1 MTAWQDSWTFR
12 IVDQDTGAA
21 VPGVPVSVLESGG
34 RAGGYWVSDT
44 DGLVRIPKHDQPRL
58 RLRVGLRNEEA
69 IEFDA
74 RSLPDDTIP
83 LTAPRDLSVAGNAAT
98 SAQSRTPTPPPAV
111 APTLA
116 DAQPQPAGAG
126 GAGGAGA
133 GAGNGHLMRFARIGV
148 LPQDVEITATPD
160 AQQSVGPAPDP
171 TAVRYGVLLEIEL
184 VWQSLGAQAGETR
197 YSISLGPGEEVK
209 LAVSDGRW
217 RKSSDARERP
227 LQIVAK
233 MVGARQLGDGMD
245 AVPLAPCV
253 ASDLPGTAADTVK
266 LLAERTARTCEALR
280 RRALGVTELD
290 GEKPAA
296 TSVRTLRNMRSEGVL
311 TYHFVEPIERHRVIV
326 RTPRFRPALLVPFR
340 LPNIATR
347 EVVRRFGHAIRRNLL
362 DRNLG
367 ADVDQVRGAEAVPAA
382 VERRVYGDIAAPPPY
397 YSATIIAAG
406 DPAERF
412 FALAKLRDP
421 RGRPLTDVIENIVV
435 DRVGNY
441 VAFPLRSTDYTTPE
455 WRSALAAGAAQSARA
470 SREFSVALPVPGVW
484 LRSELFPAHVVTQ
497 SDAGA
502 EDVKPEAGRT
512 ERRKRG

>member
-1 MTAWQDSWTFR
+1 MTAWQDSWTFQ

-34 RAGGYWVSDT
+34 RAGGYWVSDS

-74 RSLPDDTIP
+74 RSLPDDPIP
-83 LTAPRDLSVAGNAAT
+83 LTAPRDISVPGTAAP
-98 SAQSRTPTPPPAV
+98 SAPAAV
-111 APTLA
+111 ASPPDITA
-116 DAQPQPAGAG
+116 AQPQPG
-126 GAGGAGA
+126 G
-133 GAGNGHLMRFARIGV
+133 GHLMRFARIGV
-148 LPQDVEITATPD
+148 LPQDRDITEASSHD
-160 AQQSVGPAPDP
+160 S
-171 TAVRYGVLLEIEL
+171 TAVRYGVLIEIEL
-184 VWQSLGAQAGETR
+184 VWQSLGAEAGATL

-209 LAVSDGRW
+209 LAISDGRW
-217 RKSSDARERP
+217 RKSPDARERP

-233 MVGARQLGDGMD
+233 MVGARQIGDGMD
-245 AVPLAPCV
+245 AMPLDACV
-253 ASDLPGTAADTVK
+253 AADLSSAAADTVK

-290 GEKPAA
+290 GEKAA
-296 TSVRTLRNMRSEGVL
+296 GATLRTLRNMRSEGVL

-326 RTPRFRPALLVPFR
+326 RTPRFRPALLVPFQ

-347 EVVRRFGHAIRRNLL
+347 EVMQRFGHALRRNLL

-367 ADVDQVRGAEAVPAA
+367 ADFDLVRGPDAVPAA
-382 VERRVYGDIAAPPPY
+382 AEQRVYAHIAAHLAY

-421 RGRPLTDVIENIVV
+421 RGHPLTDLIENTVV

-441 VAFPLRSTDYTTPE
+441 VAFPLRSVAHASPE
-455 WRSALAAGAAQSARA
+455 WRSALTSSSGQPPRTSQ
-470 SREFSVALPVPGVW
+470 EFSVTLPVPGVW
-484 LRSELFPAHVVTQ
+484 LRSELFPAQVATERG
-497 SDAGA
+497 AGA
-502 EDVKPEAGRT
+502 EDVPAEGRT
-512 ERRKRG
+512 ERRKRR

>member
-1 MTAWQDSWTFR
+1 MTVWQDSWTFR

-34 RAGGYWVSDT
+34 RAGGYWVSDS

-69 IEFDA
+69 IELDA
-74 RSLPDDTIP
+74 RSLPDDPIP
-83 LTAPRDLSVAGNAAT
+83 LTAPRDIAVPGTPASAAPADSLLHAVT
-98 SAQSRTPTPPPAV
+98 AAQS
-111 APTLA
+111 
-116 DAQPQPAGAG
+116 QS
-126 GAGGAGA
+126 
-133 GAGNGHLMRFARIGV
+133 GHVMRFARIGV
-148 LPQDVEITATPD
+148 LPKDRDITA
-160 AQQSVGPAPDP
+160 AKSPDP
-171 TAVRYGVLLEIEL
+171 MSVRYGLLIEIEL
-184 VWQSLGAQAGETR
+184 VWQSLGAEAGGTL

-209 LAVSDGRW
+209 VAVSDGRW
-217 RKSSDARERP
+217 RKSLDARERP

-233 MVGARQLGDGMD
+233 MVGARQIGDGMD
-245 AVPLAPCV
+245 AMPLDVCV
-253 ASDLPGTAADTVK
+253 SADLPSAAADTIK

-290 GEKPAA
+290 GEKPAG
-296 TSVRTLRNMRSEGVL
+296 TPVRTLRNMRSEGVL

-362 DRNLG
+362 DRRLG
-367 ADVDQVRGAEAVPAA
+367 ADVDQVLGPDPVPAA
-382 VERRVYGDIAAPPPY
+382 AEQRVYAHIAAHLPY

-421 RGRPLTDVIENIVV
+421 RGHPLTDVIENIVV

-441 VAFPLRSTDYTTPE
+441 VAFPLRSVADTTPE
-455 WRSALAAGAAQSARA
+455 WRSALTA
-470 SREFSVALPVPGVW
+470 SPAEPPRGSQEFTVTVPVPGVW
-484 LRSELFPAHVVTQ
+484 LRSELLPARVATE

-502 EDVKPEAGRT
+502 EEVKNEGRT

>member
-34 RAGGYWVSDT
+34 RAGGYWVSDS

-74 RSLPDDTIP
+74 RSLPDDPIP
-83 LTAPRDLSVAGNAAT
+83 LTAPRDISVPGSAA
-98 SAQSRTPTPPPAV
+98 PTAPVAV
-111 APTLA
+111 ADTTT
-116 DAQPQPAGAG
+116 AQPLPG
-126 GAGGAGA
+126 G
-133 GAGNGHLMRFARIGV
+133 GHLMRFARIGV
-148 LPQDVEITATPD
+148 FPQDRDITEASSQD
-160 AQQSVGPAPDP
+160 S
-171 TAVRYGVLLEIEL
+171 TAVRYGVLIEIEL
-184 VWQSLGAQAGETR
+184 VWQSLGAEAGATL

-209 LAVSDGRW
+209 LAISDGRW
-217 RKSSDARERP
+217 RKSPDARERP

-233 MVGARQLGDGMD
+233 MVGARQIGDGLD
-245 AVPLAPCV
+245 AMPLDACV
-253 ASDLPGTAADTVK
+253 AADLSSAAADTVK

-290 GEKPAA
+290 GEKASGA
-296 TSVRTLRNMRSEGVL
+296 TLRTLRNMRSEGVL

-347 EVVRRFGHAIRRNLL
+347 EVVQRFGHALRRNLL

-367 ADVDQVRGAEAVPAA
+367 ADFDLVRGPDAVPAA
-382 VERRVYGDIAAPPPY
+382 LEQRVYAHIAAHLAY

-421 RGRPLTDVIENIVV
+421 RGHPLTDLIENTVV

-441 VAFPLRSTDYTTPE
+441 VAFPLRSVAHASPE
-455 WRSALAAGAAQSARA
+455 WRSALTSSSGQPPRTSQ
-470 SREFSVALPVPGVW
+470 EFSVTLPVPGVW
-484 LRSELFPAHVVTQ
+484 LRSELFPAQVATER
-497 SDAGA
+497 DAGA
-502 EDVKPEAGRT
+502 EDVPAEGRT
-512 ERRKRG
+512 ERRKRR

>member
-1 MTAWQDSWTFR
+1 MTVWQACWTFR

-34 RAGGYWVSDT
+34 GAGGYWVSDG

-74 RSLPDDTIP
+74 RSLPDDALP
-83 LTAPRDLSVAGNAAT
+83 LTAPRDISLPGTAAP
-98 SAQSRTPTPPPAV
+98 SAPPIV
-111 APTLA
+111 APAAAPT
-116 DAQPQPAGAG
+116 QT
-126 GAGGAGA
+126 
-133 GAGNGHLMRFARIGV
+133 GHLMRFARIGV
-148 LPQDVEITATPD
+148 LPHDRDITAGPD
-160 AQQSVGPAPDP
+160 EKHSAAPLPDP
-171 TAVRYGVLLEIEL
+171 TSMRYGVLVEIEL
-184 VWQSLGAQAGETR
+184 VWQSLGAQAGDTL

-217 RKSSDARERP
+217 RKSPDARERP

-233 MVGARQLGDGMD
+233 MVGARQIGDGMD
-245 AVPLAPCV
+245 AMPLDVCIA
-253 ASDLPGTAADTVK
+253 ADLPSAAADTVK

-290 GEKPAA
+290 GEKAA
-296 TSVRTLRNMRSEGVL
+296 GATLRTLRNMRSEGVL
-311 TYHFVEPIERHRVIV
+311 TYHFVEPVERHRVIV
-326 RTPRFRPALLVPFR
+326 RTPRFRPARPVPCQ
-340 LPNIATR
+340 LPSIATR
-347 EVVRRFGHAIRRNLL
+347 EVVRRFGHALRRNLL
-362 DRNLG
+362 DRTLG
-367 ADVDQVRGAEAVPAA
+367 ADVDLVRGPDPVPPAGAPRVAA
-382 VERRVYGDIAAPPPY
+382 HIAAHLPY

-412 FALAKLRDP
+412 FALAKLRDA
-421 RGRPLTDVIENIVV
+421 RGYPLTDLIENSVV

-441 VAFPLRSTDYTTPE
+441 VAFPLRSVAHTSPE
-455 WRSALAAGAAQSARA
+455 WRSALTSGSAQPARA
-470 SREFSVALPVPGVW
+470 SQEFIVTLPVPGVW
-484 LRSELFPAHVVTQ
+484 LRSELFPAHVATE

-502 EDVKPEAGRT
+502 EEAKPEGRT

>member
-1 MTAWQDSWTFR
+1 MTGWQDSWTFR

-34 RAGGYWVSDT
+34 RSGGYWVSDS

-83 LTAPRDLSVAGNAAT
+83 LTAPRDISVAGTAPPSTPAAAAPSPSPAT
-98 SAQSRTPTPPPAV
+98 TP
-111 APTLA
+111 
-116 DAQPQPAGAG
+116 
-126 GAGGAGA
+126 
-133 GAGNGHLMRFARIGV
+133 GHLMRFARIGV
-148 LPQDVEITATPD
+148 LPKDRDTTS
-160 AQQSVGPAPDP
+160 QSSHDP
-171 TAVRYGVLLEIEL
+171 TSVRYGVLIEIEL
-184 VWQSLGAQAGETR
+184 VWQSLGAEAGATL

-209 LAVSDGRW
+209 LAISDGRW
-217 RKSSDARERP
+217 RKSPDARERP

-233 MVGARQLGDGMD
+233 MVGARQIGDGLD
-245 AVPLAPCV
+245 AMPLDVCIA
-253 ASDLPGTAADTVK
+253 ADLPSAAADTVK

-290 GEKPAA
+290 GEKAA
-296 TSVRTLRNMRSEGVL
+296 GATLRTLRNMRSEGVL
-311 TYHFVEPIERHRVIV
+311 TYHFVEPVERHRVIV
-326 RTPRFRPALLVPFR
+326 RTPRFRPALLVPFQ

-347 EVVRRFGHAIRRNLL
+347 EVVRRFGHALRRNLL
-362 DRNLG
+362 DRTLG
-367 ADVDQVRGAEAVPAA
+367 ADVDLVRGPDAVSAA
-382 VERRVYGDIAAPPPY
+382 VEQRVYAHISAHLAY

-412 FALAKLRDP
+412 FALAKLRDA
-421 RGRPLTDVIENIVV
+421 RGYPLTDLIENSVV

-441 VAFPLRSTDYTTPE
+441 VAFPLRSVAHTSPE
-455 WRSALAAGAAQSARA
+455 WRSALTSGSAQPARA
-470 SREFSVALPVPGVW
+470 SQEFIVTLPVPGVW
-484 LRSELFPAHVVTQ
+484 LRSELFPAHVATE

-502 EDVKPEAGRT
+502 EEAKPEGRT

>member
-1 MTAWQDSWTFR
+1 MTTWQDSWTFR

-34 RAGGYWVSDT
+34 RVGGYWVSDG

-74 RSLPDDTIP
+74 RSLPDDAIP
-83 LTAPRDLSVAGNAAT
+83 LTAPRDISLPGTAAP
-98 SAQSRTPTPPPAV
+98 SAPPAV
-111 APTLA
+111 AQRSPPPPPPA
-116 DAQPQPAGAG
+116 AQTQP
-126 GAGGAGA
+126 
-133 GAGNGHLMRFARIGV
+133 GHLMRFARIGV
-148 LPQDVEITATPD
+148 LPQDRDITA
-160 AQQSVGPAPDP
+160 GPEKRHGAAPPPDP
-171 TAVRYGVLLEIEL
+171 TSMRYGVLLEIEL
-184 VWQSLGAQAGETR
+184 VWQSLGAQAGDTL

-217 RKSSDARERP
+217 RKSPDARERP

-245 AVPLAPCV
+245 AVPLGPCV
-253 ASDLPGTAADTVK
+253 AADLPSAAADTVK

-280 RRALGVTELD
+280 RRALGVRELD
-290 GEKPAA
+290 GEKPAGGG

-326 RTPRFRPALLVPFR
+326 RTPHFRPALLVPFR

-347 EVVRRFGHAIRRNLL
+347 EVVRRFGHTLRRNLL
-362 DRNLG
+362 DRALG
-367 ADVDQVRGAEAVPAA
+367 ADIDQVLGADPVPAA
-382 VERRVYGDIAAPPPY
+382 AEQRVYAHIAAHLPY

-412 FALAKLRDP
+412 LALAKLRDP

-441 VAFPLRSTDYTTPE
+441 VAFPLRSPDFTTPE
-455 WRSALAAGAAQSARA
+455 WRSALASSAAQLARA
-470 SREFSVALPVPGVW
+470 AQEFSVTLPVPGVW
-484 LRSELFPAHVVTQ
+484 LRSELFPAHLATE
-497 SDAGA
+497 SDAGAAGA
-502 EDVKPEAGRT
+502 EDVKTEAGRT
-512 ERRKRG
+512 ERRKRR

>member
-34 RAGGYWVSDT
+34 RAGGYWVSDS

-74 RSLPDDTIP
+74 RSLPDDPIP
-83 LTAPRDLSVAGNAAT
+83 LTAPRDISVPGTAAP
-98 SAQSRTPTPPPAV
+98 SAPAV
-111 APTLA
+111 VA
-116 DAQPQPAGAG
+116 DTTTVQPQPG
-126 GAGGAGA
+126 G
-133 GAGNGHLMRFARIGV
+133 GHLMRFARIGV
-148 LPQDVEITATPD
+148 LPKDRDITEASSQD
-160 AQQSVGPAPDP
+160 S
-171 TAVRYGVLLEIEL
+171 TAVRYGVLIEIEL
-184 VWQSLGAQAGETR
+184 VWQSLGAEAGATL

-209 LAVSDGRW
+209 LAISDGRW
-217 RKSSDARERP
+217 RKSPDARERP

-233 MVGARQLGDGMD
+233 MVGARQIGDGLD
-245 AVPLAPCV
+245 AMPLDACV
-253 ASDLPGTAADTVK
+253 AADLPSAAADTVK

-290 GEKPAA
+290 GEKASGA
-296 TSVRTLRNMRSEGVL
+296 TLRTLRNMRSEGVL

-347 EVVRRFGHAIRRNLL
+347 EVVQRFGHALRRNLL
-362 DRNLG
+362 DRTLG
-367 ADVDQVRGAEAVPAA
+367 ADFDLVRGPDAVPAA
-382 VERRVYGDIAAPPPY
+382 VEQRVYAHIAAHLAY

-421 RGRPLTDVIENIVV
+421 RGHPLTDLIENTVV

-441 VAFPLRSTDYTTPE
+441 VAFPLRSVAHASPE
-455 WRSALAAGAAQSARA
+455 WRSALTSSSGQPPRTSQ
-470 SREFSVALPVPGVW
+470 EFSVTLPVPGVW
-484 LRSELFPAHVVTQ
+484 LRSELFPAQVATER
-497 SDAGA
+497 APGA
-502 EDVKPEAGRT
+502 EDVPAEGRT
-512 ERRKRG
+512 ERRKRR

>member
-34 RAGGYWVSDT
+34 RAGGYWVSDG

-74 RSLPDDTIP
+74 RSLPDDPIP
-83 LTAPRDLSVAGNAAT
+83 LSAPRDISVAGAA
-98 SAQSRTPTPPPAV
+98 APAAIVPPPPPAP
-111 APTLA
+111 A
-116 DAQPQPAGAG
+116 AQPQP
-126 GAGGAGA
+126 
-133 GAGNGHLMRFARIGV
+133 GHLMRFVRIGV
-148 LPQDVEITATPD
+148 RPQDQDIIAAADAKHRTAPPPDITA
-160 AQQSVGPAPDP
+160 A
-171 TAVRYGVLLEIEL
+171 RYGVLLEIEL
-184 VWQSLGAQAGETR
+184 VWQSLGAQAGSTL

-217 RKSSDARERP
+217 RKTSDARERP

-233 MVGARQLGDGMD
+233 MVGARQLGDGTD
-245 AVPLAPCV
+245 AVPLDACV
-253 ASDLPGTAADTVK
+253 TADLPGAAVDTVR

-280 RRALGVTELD
+280 RRALGVTEIE
-290 GEKPAA
+290 GEKPAG

-311 TYHFVEPIERHRVIV
+311 TYHFVEPIERHRVIM

-347 EVVRRFGHAIRRNLL
+347 EVVRRYGHALRRNLL
-362 DRNLG
+362 DRSLGTDFDQVLG
-367 ADVDQVRGAEAVPAA
+367 ADAVPAA
-382 VERRVYGDIAAPPPY
+382 VEQRVYAHIAAHLAY
-397 YSATIIAAG
+397 YSATIIAAAA
-406 DPAERF
+406 PAERF

-441 VAFPLRSTDYTTPE
+441 VAFPLRSTDFTTPE
-455 WRSALAAGAAQSARA
+455 LRSALASLAAPASSAAQLART
-470 SREFSVALPVPGVW
+470 SQEFIVTLPVPGVW
-484 LRSELFPAHVVTQ
+484 LRSELFPAHLATE
-497 SDAGA
+497 SDAGAAGA
-502 EDVKPEAGRT
+502 EDVKTEAGRT

>member
-1 MTAWQDSWTFR
+1 MTVWQDSWTFR

-34 RAGGYWVSDT
+34 RAGGYWVSDS

-74 RSLPDDTIP
+74 RSLPDIPIP
-83 LTAPRDLSVAGNAAT
+83 LTAPRELAVAGTAASVAPAD
-98 SAQSRTPTPPPAV
+98 SPPPSHTPPPAQS
-111 APTLA
+111 
-116 DAQPQPAGAG
+116 QP
-126 GAGGAGA
+126 
-133 GAGNGHLMRFARIGV
+133 GHLMRFARIGV
-148 LPQDVEITATPD
+148 LPKDRDVTA
-160 AQQSVGPAPDP
+160 AASPDP
-171 TAVRYGVLLEIEL
+171 TALRYGLLIEIEL
-184 VWQSLGAQAGETR
+184 AWQSLGAEAGSTL

-209 LAVSDGRW
+209 VAVSDGRW
-217 RKSSDARERP
+217 RKSPDARERP

-233 MVGARQLGDGMD
+233 MVGARQIGDGLD
-245 AVPLAPCV
+245 AMPLDVCV
-253 ASDLPGTAADTVK
+253 AADLPSAAADTVK
-266 LLAERTARTCEALR
+266 LLAERTERTCEALR
-280 RRALGVTELD
+280 RRALGVTEFD
-290 GEKPAA
+290 GEKTAGA
-296 TSVRTLRNMRSEGVL
+296 SLRTLRNMRSEGVL

-326 RTPRFRPALLVPFR
+326 RTPRFRPALLVPFQ

-347 EVVRRFGHAIRRNLL
+347 EVLRRFGHAIRRNLL
-362 DRNLG
+362 DRTLA
-367 ADVDQVRGAEAVPAA
+367 ADVDLVRGPDAVPAA
-382 VERRVYGDIAAPPPY
+382 VEQRVYAHIAAYLPY

-421 RGRPLTDVIENIVV
+421 RGHPLTDVIENIVV

-441 VAFPLRSTDYTTPE
+441 VAFPLRSVAHTTPE
-455 WRSALAAGAAQSARA
+455 WRSMLTSSSAQPPRTSH
-470 SREFSVALPVPGVW
+470 EFTVTVPVPGVW
-484 LRSELFPAHVVTQ
+484 LRSELLPARVATE

-502 EDVKPEAGRT
+502 EEVKTEGRT

>member
-1 MTAWQDSWTFR
+1 MTTWQDSWTFR

-21 VPGVPVSVLESGG
+21 VPGVPVTVLEDGG
-34 RAGGYWVSDT
+34 RAGGYWVSDV

-69 IEFDA
+69 IELDA
-74 RSLPDDTIP
+74 RSLPDDPIP
-83 LTAPRDLSVAGNAAT
+83 LTAPRDIPVAGDAAP
-98 SAQSRTPTPPPAV
+98 SAPPAA
-111 APTLA
+111 APA
-116 DAQPQPAGAG
+116 ASPPQA
-126 GAGGAGA
+126 
-133 GAGNGHLMRFARIGV
+133 GHLMRFARIGV
-148 LPQDVEITATPD
+148 LPQDRDVMAAPD
-160 AQQSVGPAPDP
+160 AKHGAAPPPDP
-171 TAVRYGVLLEIEL
+171 TTVRYGVLLEIEL
-184 VWQSLGAQAGETR
+184 IWQSLGAQAGDTL

-217 RKSSDARERP
+217 RKKPDARERP

-245 AVPLAPCV
+245 AVPLDVCV
-253 ASDLPGTAADTVK
+253 VANLPSVAADTVR
-266 LLAERTARTCEALR
+266 LLAERTVRTCEALR
-280 RRALGVTELD
+280 RRAIGITELE
-290 GEKPAA
+290 GEKPEGA
-296 TSVRTLRNMRSEGVL
+296 SVRTLRNMRSEGVL

-347 EVVRRFGHAIRRNLL
+347 EVVRRFGHVLRRNLL
-362 DRNLG
+362 DRTLG
-367 ADVDQVRGAEAVPAA
+367 PDIDQVIGEDPPPAA
-382 VERRVYGDIAAPPPY
+382 VERRVYAHIAAHLSY

-421 RGRPLTDVIENIVV
+421 RGRPLTDVIENVV
-435 DRVGNY
+435 MDRVGNY
-441 VAFPLRSTDYTTPE
+441 VAFPLRSPDFTTPE
-455 WRSALAAGAAQSARA
+455 WRSALAALAAPASSAAQLARA
-470 SREFSVALPVPGVW
+470 SQEVIVTLPVPGVW
-484 LRSELFPAHVVTQ
+484 LRSDLFPAQLATE

-502 EDVKPEAGRT
+502 EAKTETGRT